1 MISWIID
8 ENDYYFILG
17 SMLTDKTLL
26 SYWCDFE
33 KTVIQGKYCSLQRKK
48 NMNKSAIKTKKNHG
62 INFVHILLFKHS
74 QLWDSADLALLYFPE
89 TLEIFQCKIN
99 YIM

>member
-1 MISWIID
+1 MALILFIF
-8 ENDYYFILG
+8 YFLN
-17 SMLTDKTLL
+17 
-26 SYWCDFE
+26 
-33 KTVIQGKYCSLQRKK
+33 Q
-48 NMNKSAIKTKKNHG
+48 
-62 INFVHILLFKHS
+62 HS

>member
-48 NMNKSAIKTKKNHG
+48 NMNKSAIKTQKNHG
-62 INFVHILLFKHS
+62 INFVHILLFKPT
-74 QLWDSADLALLYFPE
+74 QSALGQCWPGTTVFPWNSWN
-89 TLEIFQCKIN
+89 IPMQN
-99 YIM
+99 